1 MAYLELRDLD
11 DSLADAL
18 RARADRKGISLE
30 EEVLR
35 TLAASVE
42 AQREEHV
49 RRLRAFYAAAG
60 GREKPERRSALR
72 EEGEA
77 FEP

>member
-11 DSLADAL
+11 DRLADAL
-18 RARADRKGISLE
+18 RARAKRKGISLE
-30 EEVLR
+30 EEALR
-35 TLAASVE
+35 MLAASVE

-60 GREKPERRSALR
+60 GKQDPERRRALR
-72 EEGEA
+72 EVGEP
-77 FEP
+77 FD